1 LPAPASIIALW
12 KARRPQS
19 VVVCVASN
27 DVLTIDDAAN
37 GTPLRFGLYHLA
49 HRAAT

>member
-1 LPAPASIIALW
+1 MEGAAPQNL
-12 KARRPQS
+12 
-19 VVVCVASN
+19 VVCVASD

-37 GTPLRFGLYHLA
+37 GTSLRFGLYHLA